1 MQYYDYEHNGT
12 EVTLWRAS
20 GNVGKPLAECLQEL
34 DAAGVKYNRDE
45 IPPDP
50 DDKSR
55 FAPCTQRQIRLWLL
69 SQGITG
75 EALRTMIGAMPD
87 ATQRE
92 AALIEFEYATEY
104 RRDHP
109 LVTMFGTELGLTEE
123 QIDDAFV
130 AATNL

>member
-1 MQYYDYEHNGT
+1 M
-12 EVTLWRAS
+12 
-20 GNVGKPLAECLQEL
+20 GKPLAECLQEL

-55 FAPCTQRQIRLWLL
+55 FPACTQRQIRLWLL
-69 SQGITG
+69 SQGITDESVRSMI
-75 EALRTMIGAMPD
+75 EATPD
-87 ATQRE
+87 AAMRE
-92 AALIEFEYATEY
+92 AALIEFDYATEY

-109 LVTMFGTELGLTEE
+109 LVSMFGVALGLTEE
-123 QIDDAFV
+123 QIDNAFV

>member
-12 EVTLWRAS
+12 EVTFWRAS

-55 FAPCTQRQIRLWLL
+55 FPACTQRQIRLWLL
-69 SQGITG
+69 SQGITD
-75 EALRTMIGAMPD
+75 ESVRSMIEAMPD
-87 ATQRE
+87 ATKRE

-104 RRDHP
+104 RRNHP

-123 QIDDAFV
+123 QIDGAFV

>member
-55 FAPCTQRQIRLWLL
+55 FPTCTQRQIRLWLL
-69 SQGITG
+69 SQGVTA
-75 EALRTMIGAMPD
+75 ETVRSMIGAMPD